1 MSFMFYTVLVLLVAT
16 LLAAALTAVSP
27 ARMATSIRAA
37 GQILLLTG
45 GIGLIVAG
53 RFGLGAMLLTGAFS
67 WFMSGRVSRRARKS
81 PGQRSTVRTAALEML
96 LDHDTGGLEGV
107 VLAGHFEGRQLAD
120 MQLADLIDFYGEL
133 KSDSDSRQLLETY
146 LDGRF
151 PLWREDT
158 NTHGGGGEGGSP
170 GSGPMTEQEAHQ
182 ILGLESGASAADISK
197 AHRRLMQR
205 VHPDVGGSSFLAAR
219 INEAKDLLLSRHG

>member
-1 MSFMFYTVLVLLVAT
+1 MSFIFYTVLALLVAA
-16 LLAAALTAVSP
+16 LLASAVTVVNP
-27 ARMATSIRAA
+27 ARMASGLRAA
-37 GQILLLTG
+37 GLFMLVAG
-45 GIGLIVAG
+45 GIGLIIAG

-67 WFMSGRVSRRARKS
+67 WFMSSRVSRRARKS
-81 PGQRSTVRTAALEML
+81 PGQRSTVRTAALEMF

-107 VLAGHFEGRQLAD
+107 VLAGHFEGRELAH
-120 MQLADLIDFYGEL
+120 MQFADLFDLYGEL
-133 KSDSDSRQLLETY
+133 MSDSDSRQLLETY

-158 NTHGGGGEGGSP
+158 NTHAGGGEGSSP
-170 GSGPMTEQEAHQ
+170 GSGPMTEEEAHQ
-182 ILGLESGASAADISK
+182 ILGLETGASAAEISK

-219 INEAKDLLLSRHG
+219 INEAKDFLLSRHG

>member
-1 MSFMFYTVLVLLVAT
+1 MSFLFYTVLALLVAA
-16 LLAAALTAVSP
+16 LLASVLTIASP
-27 ARMATSIRAA
+27 ARLAGGIRTA
-37 GQILLLTG
+37 GQLILLIG
-45 GIGLIVAG
+45 GIGLIIAG

-67 WFMSGRVSRRARKS
+67 WFMSSRVSRRAQKS
-81 PGQRSTVRTAALEML
+81 PGQRSTVRTAALEMF
-96 LDHDTGGLEGV
+96 LDHDSGGLEGV
-107 VLAGHFEGRQLAD
+107 VLAGNFEGRELAEL
-120 MQLADLIDFYGEL
+120 QFADLFDLYGEL

-158 NTHGGGGEGGSP
+158 NTHGGGGEGSAP

-182 ILGLESGASAADISK
+182 ILGLDAGASAAEISK

-219 INEAKDLLLSRHG
+219 INEAKDFLLSRHG

>member
-1 MSFMFYTVLVLLVAT
+1 MSFIFYTVLALLVVT
-16 LLAAALTAVSP
+16 LLASAMTAVSP
-27 ARMATSIRAA
+27 ARLAGSLRAA
-37 GQILLLTG
+37 GQIMLVSG
-45 GIGLIVAG
+45 GIGLIIAG

-67 WFMSGRVSRRARKS
+67 WFMSSRVSRRAHKS

-107 VLAGHFEGRQLAD
+107 VLAGNFEGRELAD
-120 MQLADLIDFYGEL
+120 MQFADLFELYGEL
-133 KSDSDSRQLLETY
+133 SSDSDSRQLLETY

-158 NTHGGGGEGGSP
+158 NTQAGGGEGGSP
-170 GSGPMTEQEAHQ
+170 SSGPMTEEEAHQ
-182 ILGLESGASAADISK
+182 ILGLEAGASTAEISK

-219 INEAKDLLLSRHG
+219 INEAKDILLSRHG